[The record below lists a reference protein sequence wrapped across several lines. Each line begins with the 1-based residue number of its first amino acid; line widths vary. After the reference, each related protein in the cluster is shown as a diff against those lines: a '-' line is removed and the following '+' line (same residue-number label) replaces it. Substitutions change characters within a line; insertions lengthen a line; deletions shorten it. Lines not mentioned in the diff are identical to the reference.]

1 MFNYFAFIYLY
12 IFLFYV
18 QFFVN
23 VQISVVNDSSEII
36 NLDLKKTVPN
46 SKVSFSQSEALIQI
60 YEYLFRPLH
69 QIFWSQDIMKLI
81 FCIFL

>member
-12 IFLFYV
+12 IFLFYA

-23 VQISVVNDSSEII
+23 VLISVVNDSSKII
-36 NLDLKKTVPN
+36 NLDLMKTVPN
-46 SKVSFSQSEALIQI
+46 SKVSFSQSGALIQI

-69 QIFWSQDIMKLI
+69 QIF
-81 FCIFL
+81 

>member
-1 MFNYFAFIYLY
+1 M
-12 IFLFYV
+12 
-18 QFFVN
+18 
-23 VQISVVNDSSEII
+23 
-36 NLDLKKTVPN
+36 KTVPN

-81 FCIFL
+81 YFVFVCKQIKINSKFIKRHENIQGVYHTLASLNNKRKFEHE

>member
-1 MFNYFAFIYLY
+1 M
-12 IFLFYV
+12 FLFYA

-23 VQISVVNDSSEII
+23 VQISVVNDSSKII
-36 NLDLKKTVPN
+36 NLDLMKTVPN

-81 FCIFL
+81 FCICL

>member
-1 MFNYFAFIYLY
+1 M
-12 IFLFYV
+12 FLFYA

-23 VQISVVNDSSEII
+23 VQISVANDSSKII

-81 FCIFL
+81 FCICL

>member
-1 MFNYFAFIYLY
+1 M
-12 IFLFYV
+12 FLFYA

-23 VQISVVNDSSEII
+23 VQISVVNDSSKII

-81 FCIFL
+81 FCICL

>member
-1 MFNYFAFIYLY
+1 MY
-12 IFLFYV
+12 IFLFYA

-23 VQISVVNDSSEII
+23 VQISVANDSSKII

-81 FCIFL
+81 FCICL